1 VIIGKGNVLFTLLI
15 FKKIVPKANSITL
28 TTFLILVG
36 LSPWYFHFSRFG
48 NEASLGMLCMLM
60 GVSAFLNARNKP
72 MLYIVSSVM
81 FAGSMYAYHS
91 TKLFMPLLALILY
104 VQFRTHLHALLKYIV
119 AAIVA
124 GLLVLVPLAFDSVNG
139 SGFER
144 GKSLIIYD
152 SGELAPAATIVSS
165 LFTNTRNS
173 FSLDYWING
182 TDAIGSRHGLAGFGV
197 MLRISLLFTLA
208 GLYMVFFKKEYRE
221 YQWVAIA
228 GFVGLLP
235 STLSHDAPHAIRS
248 MLAAP
253 WFMLLS
259 GIALTNIFG
268 AKKSKHFAK
277 RSLQAIV
284 LAAVAIESFL
294 YIYTYFEKYPRL
306 SAPHFQYGYKQ
317 AFEYIESHKYD
328 ADTVIVTDKLGQP
341 YIYTLLYRGITPEEF
356 KFGAL
361 ANYEFHEIDW
371 PDDRKRRMYV
381 ATPQEIPPT
390 DPAVVKIIPYPNSIE
405 PALVIALN

>member
-1 VIIGKGNVLFTLLI
+1 
-15 FKKIVPKANSITL
+15 
-28 TTFLILVG
+28 
-36 LSPWYFHFSRFG
+36 
-48 NEASLGMLCMLM
+48 
-60 GVSAFLNARNKP
+60 
-72 MLYIVSSVM
+72 
-81 FAGSMYAYHS
+81 
-91 TKLFMPLLALILY
+91 
-104 VQFRTHLHALLKYIV
+104 
-119 AAIVA
+119 
-124 GLLVLVPLAFDSVNG
+124 
-139 SGFER
+139 
-144 GKSLIIYD
+144 
-152 SGELAPAATIVSS
+152 
-165 LFTNTRNS
+165 
-173 FSLDYWING
+173 
-182 TDAIGSRHGLAGFGV
+182 